1 PLLRAAARRERHVN
15 AAAID
20 HVLVD
25 LVRDRDEVV
34 LLAHRGDEIEL
45 GLGPH
50 FAARV
55 TRCAHQDRARLRRDR
70 SAERRPI
77 HRPARR
83 ARGHEHGRQAEAQAT
98 AARSGAIPSG
108 AVYATLLATMASHA
122 ALATGGGVGRSQM
135 PWPRLMAPGIASQAR
150 LI

>member
-1 PLLRAAARRERHVN
+1 
-15 AAAID
+15 
-20 HVLVD
+20 
-25 LVRDRDEVV
+25 
-34 LLAHRGDEIEL
+34 
-45 GLGPH
+45 
-50 FAARV
+50 
-55 TRCAHQDRARLRRDR
+55 CAHQDRARLRRDR
-70 SAERRPI
+70 SAERRRI
-77 HRPARR
+77 DRPARR

-150 LI
+150 LIERISEITRFATRAPSFIPRTVFRVPRANATSTPHRGVATRPHFVCCASGFAS